1 MEGRGGRNMG
11 SASGKGQMAQDSA
24 SAKRSKA
31 SKEQVER
38 QKLKRGGLITNRE
51 HLGSSPRMSS
61 AAAS

>member
-1 MEGRGGRNMG
+1 MG